1 MQAIRHTGIVVG
13 NLKKQLYFYRDLLG
27 LKVVKKQEEPSKYI
41 DQICR
46 IRNSRLTTVKMAADD
61 GNIVELLYFHS
72 QSKRKPKKRHMLALG
87 FTHLAFTIRDL
98 DFEYKRL
105 LKAGIEFYSPPQV
118 SPDGYAKVAFC
129 RDYEYNPVEL
139 VEVL

>member
-1 MQAIRHTGIVVG
+1 MQAIRHTGIVVS
-13 NLKKQLYFYRDLLG
+13 NLRKQLYFYRDLLG
-27 LKVVKKQEEPSKYI
+27 LKVVKEQKEPSKYI
-41 DQICR
+41 DRVCR
-46 IRNSRLTTVKMAADD
+46 VRNSRLTTIKMAAGD
-61 GNIVELLYFHS
+61 GNLVELLYFHS
-72 QSKRKPKKRHMLALG
+72 RSKRKPKKRQLRTVGM
-87 FTHLAFTIRDL
+87 THLAFTVRDL